1 MVELSCAALG
11 LAVVSCIGRVVL
23 SWLPPGEVGS
33 HRTRDLATTWAASY
47 LLGASFLAVGA
58 SVSALARAPVSCA
71 WIAGAALFLGLARWL
86 TLPAALVPRHEV
98 LRELP
103 NGVARALLWIAVA
116 IGIWAALGATIN
128 AGSGLWSV
136 RAQAW
141 LSQGWL
147 IGFDGPA
154 TARGALELAP
164 LDCSAIA
171 CVSWPGGIV
180 NEVSARAHLLAC
192 FLSALLLI
200 ERAMELTRRAPLGR
214 RLLLVLFAAALSVA
228 FRADDGDLALAG
240 LCALALLG
248 LVSWTR
254 RADARGLALACIA
267 FGSLSLVRP
276 GGWVL
281 AIAGL
286 VATLGS
292 SARPSLV
299 RAASWVFAIA
309 IVLPSLWLLAA
320 WTRHVPLLGPDGLSP
335 LASSWVDTSDR
346 TQLALC
352 IAPIWVLL
360 GAALGPAALRLA
372 RYPREAFEDLP
383 PCDPDRTRRD
393 LAALLLF
400 GALLGLFTLSVV
412 CIHDEPS
419 LLVAKTWA
427 PGLLIQAAPWALL
440 LAARALVRAER
451 AK

>member
-1 MVELSCAALG
+1 MLELSSAAVG

-33 HRTRDLATTWAASY
+33 HRLRDVPTTWAASY

-58 SVSALARAPVSCA
+58 SVSALARVPVSCA
-71 WIAGAALFLGLARWL
+71 WIAGAALLLGLARWL

-98 LRELP
+98 LREVP
-103 NGVARALLWIAVA
+103 TRAARALLWIAVA
-116 IGIWAALGATIN
+116 IGVWAALGATIN

-164 LDCSAIA
+164 LDCGAIA

-180 NEVSARAHLLAC
+180 NEVSTRAHLLAC
-192 FLSALLLI
+192 FLSAVLLI

-214 RLLLVLFAAALSVA
+214 RLLLVLFAVALSVA

-248 LVSWTR
+248 LASWTR

-267 FGSLSLVRP
+267 WGSLSLLRP

-286 VATLGS
+286 GATVGS
-292 SARPSLV
+292 SARPSRG
-299 RAASWVFAIA
+299 RAALWAFASA
-309 IVLPSLWLLAA
+309 MLLLSLWPLAA
-320 WTRHVPLLGPDGLSP
+320 WTRDVPLLGPDGLSR
-335 LASSWVDTSDR
+335 LGSSWVDTSER
-346 TQLALC
+346 TRLALC
-352 IAPIWVLL
+352 IGPIWILL
-360 GAALGPAALRLA
+360 GAALGPAVLRLA
-372 RYPREAFEDLP
+372 RYPRNAFEDLQA
-383 PCDPDRTRRD
+383 CDPDRTRRD

-400 GALLGLFTLSVV
+400 GALLTLFTLLVV
-412 CIHDEPS
+412 FLHREPS
-419 LLVAKTWA
+419 MVVAKTWA
-427 PGLLIQAAPWALL
+427 PGLLIQTAPWALL
-440 LAARALVRAER
+440 LSARALVRAER
-451 AK
+451 AT